1 MVTLPLRR
9 SSMLFHAARFALYAV
24 TFIVVLT
31 VLAISV
37 GPRVLPYQTFVVLSA
52 SMAPD
57 IAVGSVVVA
66 LPAERAELAV
76 GDVITYQRVEEPD
89 LPVTHRIVA
98 LRAVPGA
105 LIAQTKGDANEVAD
119 PWEVQLGPSVLR
131 VAVAI
136 PFVGYVLYFA
146 QTLAGRVLTIGVP
159 LATLTTIG
167 IHDILAARRPS
178 DAGTTT
184 TATAA

>member
-1 MVTLPLRR
+1 MVTLPASQ
-9 SSMLFHAARFALYAV
+9 SSMLFHVARFGLYAM
-24 TFIVVLT
+24 TSIVVLT

-52 SMAPD
+52 SMAPEV
-57 IAVGSVVVA
+57 AVGSVVVA
-66 LPAERAELAV
+66 LPVDRSDLAV

-105 LIAQTKGDANEVAD
+105 LVARTKGDANDVAD

-131 VAVAI
+131 VAMAI
-136 PFVGYVLYFA
+136 PFAGYVLYFA
-146 QTLAGRVLTIGVP
+146 QTVAGRVLTIGMP
-159 LATLTTIG
+159 LTALAAIG
-167 IHDILAARRPS
+167 IHDVLAARRPA